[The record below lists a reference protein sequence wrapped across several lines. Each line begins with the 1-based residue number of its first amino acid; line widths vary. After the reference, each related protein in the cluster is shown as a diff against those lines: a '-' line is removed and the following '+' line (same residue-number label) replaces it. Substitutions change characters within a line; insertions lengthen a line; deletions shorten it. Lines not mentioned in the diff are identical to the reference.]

1 MPTYIP
7 LAISVAE
14 KAMHE
19 FCKQWFS
26 GLQPSL
32 SLETAADGQIRV
44 CSRVIAGDVATPPP
58 RDAHHDAE
66 QAQKRRRSP
75 SYQRRLQQRAAAQ
88 KAAAAAK
95 IAAKAVVQVVT
106 AEVHARPPSPQ
117 PFPIPED
124 ELCPDKDYVPPTDDQ
139 DLHPQQLVDTIPQLD
154 GHGEARGE
162 APEQLQHE
170 DPDTW
175 INPNPSTGL
184 WMCRCCEYAHC
195 FQTEDELRL
204 HHDKLIFEYEE
215 CNICYPWHV
224 WT

>member
-1 MPTYIP
+1 MPTYPP
-7 LAISVAE
+7 LPIRIAE
-14 KAMHE
+14 KVMYE
-19 FCKQWFS
+19 FCQQWYS
-26 GLQPSL
+26 GLQPYL
-32 SLETAADGQIRV
+32 SLQTSPNGEILV
-44 CSRVIAGDVATPPP
+44 CSRVIAEDVATFQPHDVN
-58 RDAHHDAE
+58 DAAK
-66 QAQKRRRSP
+66 AVKRRRGP
-75 SYQRRLQQRAAAQ
+75 SYHRRLQRRAAAR
-88 KAAAAAK
+88 KAAAACDVAD
-95 IAAKAVVQVVT
+95 KATQVIVSSDVPT
-106 AEVHARPPSPQ
+106 LPLIKDSPPL
-117 PFPIPED
+117 PFPTLRD

-154 GHGEARGE
+154 GHGEAT
-162 APEQLQHE
+162 EQLQHK